1 MNILRLIRYFIYFI
15 FMLPQIVVFVI
26 CKYKLTFR
34 GVILQDLH
42 RWKEIKNINSNDL
55 LAFVYLFIKQ
65 KELRSVFYWRLG
77 KLAPYIFFWLPG
89 RSDLHL
95 FTSPKNVDGGFYVGH
110 GWGTVVNAKRIGRNF
125 RVGQNVTVGSRN
137 IKEPVIGDNVSVWAN
152 AIVLGNITIGDN
164 TQIGAGSVVVKNVPA
179 NCIVVPSKSTI
190 IKKDGIRVNIPL

>member
-1 MNILRLIRYFIYFI
+1 M
-15 FMLPQIVVFVI
+15 
-26 CKYKLTFR
+26 
-34 GVILQDLH
+34 
-42 RWKEIKNINSNDL
+42 
-55 LAFVYLFIKQ
+55 
-65 KELRSVFYWRLG
+65 
-77 KLAPYIFFWLPG
+77 
-89 RSDLHL
+89 
-95 FTSPKNVDGGFYVGH
+95 
-110 GWGTVVNAKRIGRNF
+110 VNAKRIGRNF